1 MKSYCKAEM
10 KFTDVSALS
19 DATVTTEDN
28 QTIGSIDVFSNETYQ
43 KDYGTLE
50 LNQYILDG
58 TKTIIPEKPS
68 DIAFWN
74 NQLSKDDCTF
84 DKNPKI
90 EIAFNKKHSSAAITL
105 YFEDEY
111 PAELKITWYT
121 LYGSVIDT
129 KTYYPEGLI
138 CVCDKQVENYGKV
151 TIEFVRTSYPKRYVK
166 LQYILYGK
174 YIVWNSD
181 VMKEAEIQEDI
192 DVTSVTLP
200 ISEATIT
207 IVDENNDFDSGN
219 KNGAWKSVQKTQE
232 IVLTECK
239 DGVNVPMGTFY
250 MNDFSFSDNK
260 AKFSLIDTIGLL
272 DKYTFYGGQIYVNEK
287 ASNIMKS
294 IFDAAGIRKYL
305 IDEEVGE
312 ILLSG
317 YLGIQSCRQAL
328 QRVCFAC
335 KAVADD
341 SRSDT
346 IRIYKPD
353 RYVKSV
359 VGLDR
364 KINGGTKISLDN
376 YVSGVSIECAG
387 YSLEDKST
395 EIFKGLLPVGE
406 SKITF
411 SNPYLPSSISSSSGT
426 IVERKTNYLILRMDA
441 AGECVI
447 FGKKYASTKF
457 SYQANVNHIDAGE
470 TENIKKIS
478 GCTVYNTDLLKS
490 LADHLLKYYSLRKK
504 VDMKYFIENE
514 KIGNWININQIG
526 GTTSTSL
533 IESQTIDLAGGYISN
548 ASCRGYSVVTTDIY
562 YTGEELYS
570 GGDVIV

>member
-1 MKSYCKAEM
+1 MKTYCKAEM
-10 KFTDVSALS
+10 KFTDITALS
-19 DATVTTEDN
+19 DASVTTEDN
-28 QTIGSIDVFSNETYQ
+28 QLIGSLDVFKDETRQ

-58 TKTIIPEKPS
+58 TKCILQENPI

-74 NQLSKDDCTF
+74 NQMSKEDCTF

-90 EIAFNKKHSSAAITL
+90 EISFAEKHSSAAITL
-105 YFEDEY
+105 YFADEY
-111 PAELKITWYT
+111 PAEIKITWYT

-129 KTYYPEGLI
+129 KTYYPDGLI
-138 CVCDKQVENYGKV
+138 YVCDKQADNYGKV
-151 TIEFVRTSYPKRYVK
+151 TIEFIRTSYPKRYVK

-174 YIVWNSD
+174 YIAWFSD
-181 VMKEAEIQEDI
+181 MIKSAEIQEDM
-192 DVTSVTLP
+192 DFTSATLP
-200 ISEATIT
+200 INEATIS
-207 IVDENNDFDSGN
+207 IVDEKNDFDSGN
-219 KNGAWKSVQKTQE
+219 ENGAWKSIQKTQE
-232 IVLTECK
+232 ITLTEYK
-239 DGVNVPMGTFY
+239 DGTDIPMGTFY
-250 MNDFSFSDNK
+250 MDDFSFSDNE

-272 DKYTFYGGQIYVNEK
+272 DKYTFYEGQIYVNEK
-287 ASNIMKS
+287 ASNIIKS
-294 IFDAAGIRKYL
+294 IFEVAGIKKYI
-305 IDEEVGE
+305 IDEEIGE

-317 YLGIQSCRQAL
+317 YMGIQSCRQAL

-364 KINGGTKISLDN
+364 KINGGTKVCLDK
-376 YVSGVSIECAG
+376 YISGVVIECTGYSIE
-387 YSLEDKST
+387 DKVS
-395 EIFKGLLPVGE
+395 EIFKGVLPKGE
-406 SKITF
+406 SKIIF
-411 SNPYLPSSISSSSGT
+411 SNPYLPSSVSSSSGT
-426 IVERKTNYLILRMDA
+426 VIEKKTNYLILRMDA

-447 FGKKYASTKF
+447 SGKKYVGTKF
-457 SYQANVNHIDAGE
+457 SYQANVDHIDSGE
-470 TENIKKIS
+470 TENIKKFS

-490 LADHLLKYYSLRKK
+490 LAEHLLKYYSLRKK
-504 VDMKYFIENE
+504 VDMEYFVESE

-526 GTTSTSL
+526 GTTSTSF
-533 IESQTIDLAGGYISN
+533 IESQTIDLAGGYIST
-548 ASCRGYSVVTTDIY
+548 AKCRGYSIVTTDIY

-570 GGDVIV
+570 GGDVII